1 MSKTYTIATLGD
13 IVIATVPD
21 GGDIYAAVA
30 EEAKRADIDID
41 LRDID
46 VTEGV
51 TLVTLTDLDDE
62 GPSALRSGKPTV

>member
-1 MSKTYTIATLGD
+1 MSKTYTTYTIATLND

-30 EEAKRADIDID
+30 YAAARADIDID
-41 LRDID
+41 YRDID

-51 TLVTLTDLDDE
+51 TLTIE
-62 GPSALRSGKPTV
+62 HA